1 MIRTFHAFL
10 GGDYMI
16 PVCRDEV
23 SHRPAGTN
31 LTLRLHVEIKF
42 VPARRDS
49 FPPGICLDLY
59 AISLD
64 FSF

>member
-1 MIRTFHAFL
+1 
-10 GGDYMI
+10 MI
-16 PVCRDEV
+16 PVCRDEI
-23 SHRPAGTN
+23 SHRPAGPD

-59 AISLD
+59 AISLG